1 MTSSAHPTTSDP
13 VPTVVK
19 QQLWKAVVI
28 LFIVFMLGLVC
39 GVGGSAWMARRSIR
53 QQMTQTT
60 IADRAP
66 VDAFMER
73 IGTRLSRELEL
84 DAGQTEAVNK
94 ELSQTAI
101 QLKQVRLKGVT
112 ETRLIAL
119 DTLRRIQQ
127 HVPEER
133 RKELRQ
139 RAIARLAPWGLL
151 NEADQQE

>member
-1 MTSSAHPTTSDP
+1 
-13 VPTVVK
+13 
-19 QQLWKAVVI
+19 
-28 LFIVFMLGLVC
+28 
-39 GVGGSAWMARRSIR
+39 
-53 QQMTQTT
+53 
-60 IADRAP
+60 
-66 VDAFMER
+66 MER